1 MIFPLILETSQSSG
15 RAIEQC
21 EKKPFV
27 IPLRRW
33 LAEIPTLSGWWYT
46 YPYETYESQL
56 GSLFPIYMEK

>member
-56 GSLFPIYMEK
+56 G